1 MMRTLLWNQF
11 SWPSTIM
18 RHSETGHKWIAS
30 RDNKNGVILQYKN
43 SESLWITPEYLQTY
57 SGVYITPFII
67 VNWLY
72 DYVHVLLFD
81 LMPTTNRLLAC
92 HQRQDKH
99 LARIQFQSNAYFNP
113 IQYCTCIEWGSPLW
127 YLNSESWE
135 SNWLQIPRRLLSSST
150 PPRIADKKW
159 KQTNVG

>member
-1 MMRTLLWNQF
+1 MMRTLLIWNQF

-72 DYVHVLLFD
+72 CLISCPLQTVCSLA
-81 LMPTTNRLLAC
+81 TNV
-92 HQRQDKH
+92 K
-99 LARIQFQSNAYFNP
+99 INIWPGSNFNP
-113 IQYCTCIEWGSPLW
+113 MPISIQYSTVLVIEWRSPLW